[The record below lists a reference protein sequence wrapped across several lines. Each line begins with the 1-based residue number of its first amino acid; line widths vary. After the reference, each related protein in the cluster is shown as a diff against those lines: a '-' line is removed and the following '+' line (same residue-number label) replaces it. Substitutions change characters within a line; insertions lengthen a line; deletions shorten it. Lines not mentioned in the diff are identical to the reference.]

1 MSSKPGDARTN
12 LFDPRIA
19 VALPLLCL
27 LGAADAMAAENA
39 STPTSVDTD
48 QIEEV
53 LVSARRRGDERLQ
66 DVPVAV
72 SVLSDEAL
80 RKSGIADLSEVA
92 SRTPSFTFG
101 QQIGNQQEVVI
112 RGIGTL
118 RLTGSA
124 AEPSVGLFIDEVY
137 VGRRGTATP
146 PLFDLERVEVV
157 RGPQGTLYGKNVV
170 GGAVNLITA
179 RPSDETS
186 ARVAVSYG
194 QFDALGGRDLW
205 EGSAYVTGAL
215 RDSVA
220 ARAAVY
226 YRKHDGYSQNT
237 LLDERLDDQDS
248 YAVRGSLLFQP
259 IDSLDIH
266 VVADFS
272 HNESN
277 GQSRRAVDDPTVP
290 GLGVVVSSG
299 LLSDNVRESDAP
311 WTQWED
317 QDTAGLTARFDY
329 RIASGHELTYLSA
342 IRYGD
347 FSGRYSLVGTGSPPS
362 LTDAANGQRE
372 KYVGITQDVRL
383 SSAAE
388 GSSLRWVA
396 GLYFLREDTDV
407 IDNSIATSFL
417 SVLGP
422 GSVGD
427 ILDGEFIYDQ
437 ENITKSSALYGELS
451 WAMTDALSLTVGGRY
466 TYDDK
471 DYRNRSECVDFGAQ
485 PDFIFCV
492 APLGAEFWNIRTS
505 KSWSE
510 LTPKASLDW
519 RASDDALL
527 YVSAARGFKGGG
539 WQGKPGTA
547 AAALLPYDP
556 EIAWTFE
563 VGAKARW
570 ADGRLLANVAVF
582 HTSFDDLQVEQLDDA
597 GLSLII
603 DNAASARINGVE
615 LEVQWRPL
623 SALQFWLSGSYLD
636 SEYRDFIDSAGN
648 DLSGNRLARTPELSF
663 AGGAD
668 LAIPISSELSIDT
681 RVEYQWQDQMPWL
694 VENTVFEDSYGLLDA
709 RVALQARE
717 AQWEVALFGKNL
729 TDELYRLDAIPFLG
743 DVFSRFGA
751 PRSYGVQFTKSF

>member
-1 MSSKPGDARTN
+1 MSSSTGDARMG
-12 LFDPRIA
+12 LLDPRA
-19 VALPLLCL
+19 AALPMLWM
-27 LGAADAMAAENA
+27 LGVPGLAAAQNTSTAAA
-39 STPTSVDTD
+39 VDTD

-72 SVLSDEAL
+72 SVLSEEAL
-80 RKSGIADLSEVA
+80 RKAGITDLSEVA
-92 SRTPSFTFG
+92 ARTPSFTFG
-101 QQIGNQQEVVI
+101 QQIGNQQEIVI

-170 GGAVNLITA
+170 GGAVNLISA
-179 RPSDETS
+179 RPSDQAS
-186 ARVAVSYG
+186 GRVAVSYG
-194 QFDALGGRDLW
+194 QFDGFGGRDIW

-215 RDSVA
+215 SNSVA
-220 ARAAVY
+220 GRAAVY

-237 LLDERLDDQDS
+237 LIDERLDDQDS

-259 IDSLDIH
+259 SDALDIH

-272 HNESN
+272 HNESH
-277 GQSRRAVDDPTVP
+277 GQSRRAVDDPSVP
-290 GLGVVVSSG
+290 GLGAVVASG

-329 RIASGHELTYLSA
+329 RLGGGHMLTYLSA
-342 IRYGD
+342 VRYGD
-347 FSGRYSLVGTGSPPS
+347 FNGRYSLVGTRSPPS

-372 KYVGITQDVRL
+372 KYVGITQDLRL
-383 SSAAE
+383 SSPGDE
-388 GSSLRWVA
+388 GPMRWVA
-396 GLYFLREDTDV
+396 GLYFLREDTDI
-407 IDNSIATSFL
+407 IDNSIATTFL

-437 ENITKSSALYGELS
+437 ENVTQSSAVYGELS
-451 WAMTDALSLTVGGRY
+451 WAMAGTVSLTVGGRY

-471 DYRNRSECVDFGAQ
+471 DYRNRSECLDFGAQ

-510 LTPKASLDW
+510 FTPKASLDW
-519 RASDDALL
+519 RASDAALL
-527 YVSAARGFKGGG
+527 YVSASKGFKGGG
-539 WQGKPGTA
+539 WQGKPGTEV
-547 AAALLPYDP
+547 AALLPYDP
-556 EIAWTFE
+556 ETAWTYE
-563 VGAKARW
+563 IGAKTGW
-570 ADGRLLANVAVF
+570 ADGRVLANIAVF

-615 LEVQWRPL
+615 LELQLRPV
-623 SALQFWLSGSYLD
+623 SVLQLWLSGSYLD

-648 DLSGNRLARTPELSF
+648 DLSGNRLARTPEF
-663 AGGAD
+663 RFTGGAD
-668 LAIPISSELSIDT
+668 YTMPINSELSLDT
-681 RVEYQWQDQMPWL
+681 RVEYQWQDKMPWL
-694 VENTVFEDSYGLLDA
+694 VENTVYEDSYGLLDA
-709 RVALQARE
+709 RVALQARQE
-717 AQWEVALFGKNL
+717 QWEVALFGKNL

-751 PRSYGVQFTKSF
+751 PRSYGVQFAKSF

>member
-1 MSSKPGDARTN
+1 MHGRTVG
-12 LFDPRIA
+12 FDPRVA
-19 VALPLLCL
+19 ALPLLL
-27 LGAADAMAAENA
+27 TLAAPIASAAENA
-39 STPTSVDTD
+39 PARSEANGDSG

-66 DVPVAV
+66 DIPIAV

-80 RKSGIADLSEVA
+80 RKAGIVDLSEVA
-92 SRTPSFTFG
+92 GRTPSFTFG

-170 GGAVNLITA
+170 GGAVNLIPA
-179 RPSDETS
+179 RPSDRTS

-194 QFDALGGRDLW
+194 QFDALGGRDIW
-205 EGSAYVTGAL
+205 EGSGFVTGAL
-215 RDSVA
+215 SDTVA
-220 ARAAVY
+220 GRLAVY
-226 YRKHDGYSQNT
+226 YRKHDGYSENT
-237 LLDERLDDQDS
+237 LLHEQLDDQDN

-259 IDSLDIH
+259 SDGLDIH
-266 VVADFS
+266 LTADFS

-277 GQSRRAVDDPTVP
+277 GQSRRAVDDPSIP
-290 GLGVVVSSG
+290 GFGVVVASG

-317 QDTAGLTARFDY
+317 QDTAGLTARIDY
-329 RIASGHELTYLSA
+329 KLGGGPILTYLSA
-342 IRYGD
+342 VRYGD

-372 KYVGITQDVRL
+372 KYVGITQDLRL
-383 SSAAE
+383 SSPAD
-388 GSSLRWVA
+388 SSGPLRWVA

-407 IDNSIATSFL
+407 VDNSIATSFL

-427 ILDGEFIYDQ
+427 VLDGEFIYDQ
-437 ENITKSSALYGELS
+437 ENITKSSAIYGELS
-451 WAMTDALSLTVGGRY
+451 WQMTDALSLTAGGRY

-471 DYRNRSECVDFGAQ
+471 DYRNRSECLDYGAQ
-485 PDFIFCV
+485 ADFIFCV
-492 APLGAEFWNIRTS
+492 APLGAEFWDIRTS

-510 LTPKASLDW
+510 FTPKVSLDW
-519 RASDDALL
+519 RASDRALV

-539 WQGKPGTA
+539 WQGKPATR
-547 AAALLPYDP
+547 AAALFPYDP
-556 EIAWTFE
+556 EIAWTYE
-563 VGAKARW
+563 AGAKTDW
-570 ADGRLLANVAVF
+570 ADGRVRANVAIF
-582 HTSFDDLQVEQLDDA
+582 HADFDDLQVEQLDDA

-603 DNAASARINGVE
+603 DNAASARIDGVE
-615 LEVQWRPL
+615 LELQVRPVP
-623 SALQFWLSGSYLD
+623 ALQLWLSGSYLD
-636 SEYRDFIDSAGN
+636 SEYKDFIDSAGN
-648 DLSGNRLARTPELSF
+648 DLSGNRLARTPEFRF

-668 LAIPISSELSIDT
+668 YTVPINSALSLDA
-681 RVEYQWQDQMPWL
+681 RVEYQWQDKMPWL

-709 RVALQARE
+709 RVALQALR

-729 TDELYRLDAIPFLG
+729 TDELYRVDAIPFLG

>member
-1 MSSKPGDARTN
+1 MGSTSRDE
-12 LFDPRIA
+12 RIA
-19 VALPLLCL
+19 VALPTLWMLVISTA
-27 LGAADAMAAENA
+27 GAADN
-39 STPTSVDTD
+39 TSAQVAVDSN

-72 SVLSDEAL
+72 SVLSDEVL
-80 RKSGIADLSEVA
+80 RKAGITDLSEVA

-101 QQIGNQQEVVI
+101 QQIGNQQEIVI

-170 GGAVNLITA
+170 GGAVNLLTA
-179 RPSDETS
+179 RPSDQTS

-194 QFDALGGRDLW
+194 QFDVLGGRDIW
-205 EGSAYVTGAL
+205 EGTAYVTGAL
-215 RDSVA
+215 RNSITG
-220 ARAAVY
+220 RAAVF
-226 YRKHDGYSQNT
+226 YRKNDGYSQNT

-259 IDSLDIH
+259 TDALDIH
-266 VVADFS
+266 VIADFS
-272 HNESN
+272 HNESH
-277 GQSRRAVDDPTVP
+277 GQSRRAVDDPSVP
-290 GLGVVVSSG
+290 GLGAVVASG

-329 RIASGHELTYLSA
+329 RLSADRTLTYLSSV
-342 IRYGD
+342 RYGD
-347 FSGRYSLVGTGSPPS
+347 FNGRYSLVGTRSPPS

-372 KYVGITQDVRL
+372 KYVGITQDLRL
-383 SSAAE
+383 SSSGE
-388 GSSLRWVA
+388 GALRWVA
-396 GLYFLREDTDV
+396 GLYFLREDTD
-407 IDNSIATSFL
+407 ILDNSIATTFL

-437 ENITKSSALYGELS
+437 ENVTKSSAVYGELS
-451 WAMTDALSLTVGGRY
+451 WAMSNALSLTVGGRY

-471 DYRNRSECVDFGAQ
+471 DYRNRSECLDFGAQ

-492 APLGAEFWNIRTS
+492 APLGAEFWDIHTS

-510 LTPKASLDW
+510 FTPKASLDW
-519 RASDDALL
+519 RASDDTLL

-539 WQGKPGTA
+539 WQGKPATE
-547 AAALLPYDP
+547 AAALFPYDP
-556 EIAWTFE
+556 EIAWTYE
-563 VGAKARW
+563 VGAKTRW
-570 ADGRLLANVAVF
+570 ADGRVLANLAVF
-582 HTSFDDLQVEQLDDA
+582 HTSFDDLQVEQLDDS

-603 DNAASARINGVE
+603 DNAASARIDGVE
-615 LEVQWRPL
+615 LELQLRPV
-623 SALQFWLSGSYLD
+623 SALQLWLSGSYLD

-648 DLSGNRLARTPELSF
+648 DLSGNRLARTPEF
-663 AGGAD
+663 RFTGGAD
-668 LAIPISSELSIDT
+668 YTMPINSDLSVDA
-681 RVEYQWQDQMPWL
+681 RVEYQWQDEMPWL

-743 DVFSRFGA
+743 DVFARFGA